1 MPIRF
6 SNPEGAPKPIGR
18 YHMAAEVPA
27 GMKLIELSGQ
37 VGVRMDGSVVEEPA
51 AQIEQAFA
59 NLVAVLKGVG
69 ATPRDIVKINV
80 FLTDAALIP
89 VMREK
94 RGAALGDAVPAS
106 TLLIVAGLAA
116 PAFIVEVECTAAL
129 AG

>member
-1 MPIRF
+1 
-6 SNPEGAPKPIGR
+6 
-18 YHMAAEVPA
+18 
-27 GMKLIELSGQ
+27 MKLIELSGQ

-129 AG
+129 AA